1 MEDRK
6 GRYQI
11 CGPNAFS
18 RYGWDEQVPHRVYAY
33 NNKISGERR
42 IGRVALTLI
51 KVADERLGATE
62 TFETPDGAQAVYCS
76 RTRALMD
83 AVYDWSRFDSLPRGY
98 DWIRRELSKRDK
110 TAKELV
116 DVALEFG
123 NVSTLRRLGKLLE
136 LEGVKES
143 LLAKIKRA
151 ITPSSALIAWVPNY
165 PKRGATDRRWGVICN
180 DKR

>member
-1 MEDRK
+1 VPPR
-6 GRYQI
+6 GQYQI

-18 RYGWDEQVPHRVYAY
+18 RYVWDEQVPHRVYAY
-33 NNKISGERR
+33 NNKISGELR
-42 IGRVALTLI
+42 IGRVALSLI
-51 KVADERLGATE
+51 KVTDERLGATE
-62 TFETPDGAQAVYCS
+62 TFETPDGAQAVYSS
-76 RTRALMD
+76 RMRALVD

-98 DWIRRELSKRDK
+98 DWIRRELAKSDNA
-110 TAKELV
+110 AKELV

-143 LLAKIKRA
+143 LLAKIEQA
-151 ITPSSALIAWVPNY
+151 ITPSPALIAWVPNY